1 MKRLNNVNLTFREFD
16 AELNKD
22 GTISK
27 DKLRRILST
36 LKVVELDIVKLFEI
50 CGLQGHVELNY
61 TEFLEWLEDVHGP
74 DFKVTVRPQ
83 TVREAPS
90 DLIVPPLDHQE
101 LINVV
106 FSSSE
111 GKVDSSQVTVTP
123 NDGNRVGKHF
133 WLSIV
138 GSPSMPTGVALH
150 PRAITPWEKR
160 ADGARVMFGE
170 HELAPRRLG
179 VCGDCFVETWEGDT
193 PFCLVDIQAWEDWGA
208 LLARIHK
215 LPTEWF
221 DTHRAGI
228 EATMPSVANIPR
240 GSHLWPHLIRNMDCL
255 QHFEEHGL
263 FSSFAD
269 RELRNP
275 EHPAASRI
283 VTALCNLHPDNVVG
297 GASLKVVNFERACVT
312 HAVQDLASQVSGPA
326 RPETRAF
333 LRRYL
338 EEMGKTAT
346 PAEIERLLI
355 DCQLASIVGDPA
367 QEGGLLTPEVL
378 ACMAG
383 CGGQF
388 RGDAQVI
395 RLITS
400 GAKAFVTN
408 VRSSPDLQ
416 KRLVDEGLLALL
428 RSDPLHTLIQSIHE
442 RGTRGLQRSAKWLD
456 AVGRRS

>member
-36 LKVVELDIVKLFEI
+36 LKVVELDIVKLFET

-61 TEFLEWLEDVHGP
+61 TQFLEWLEDVHGP

-83 TVREAPS
+83 TVREAPPS

-123 NDGNRVGKHF
+123 NDGNGVGKHF

-179 VCGDCFVETWEGDT
+179 VCGDCFVETWEGDA
-193 PFCLVDIQAWEDWGA
+193 PFCLVDLQACEVCCVWESPKRPLVCRSA
-208 LLARIHK
+208 LETQQQYECPDCFHTGGILIHQSS
-215 LPTEWF
+215 TTATTI
-221 DTHRAGI
+221 TH
-228 EATMPSVANIPR
+228 N
-240 GSHLWPHLIRNMDCL
+240 
-255 QHFEEHGL
+255 
-263 FSSFAD
+263 
-269 RELRNP
+269 
-275 EHPAASRI
+275 
-283 VTALCNLHPDNVVG
+283 
-297 GASLKVVNFERACVT
+297 
-312 HAVQDLASQVSGPA
+312 QDLSTTNSHVQGA
-326 RPETRAF
+326 R
-333 LRRYL
+333 
-338 EEMGKTAT
+338 
-346 PAEIERLLI
+346 
-355 DCQLASIVGDPA
+355 V
-367 QEGGLLTPEVL
+367 
-378 ACMAG
+378 
-383 CGGQF
+383 
-388 RGDAQVI
+388 
-395 RLITS
+395 
-400 GAKAFVTN
+400 
-408 VRSSPDLQ
+408 
-416 KRLVDEGLLALL
+416 
-428 RSDPLHTLIQSIHE
+428 
-442 RGTRGLQRSAKWLD
+442 
-456 AVGRRS
+456 